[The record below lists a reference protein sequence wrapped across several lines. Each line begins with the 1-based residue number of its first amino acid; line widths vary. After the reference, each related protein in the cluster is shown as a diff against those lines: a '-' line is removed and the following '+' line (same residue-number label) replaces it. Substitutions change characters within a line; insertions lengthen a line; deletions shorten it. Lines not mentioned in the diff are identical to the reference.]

1 MHSSDPQVQR
11 QWRHFSELLTKWFLR
26 QTKELAEYV
35 LETAPELPASIAAPI
50 LRNLKD
56 RLAEIRA
63 LDVLSEQQKDKIQL
77 EIDILCEFADLR
89 VADTRRK

>member
-1 MHSSDPQVQR
+1 M
-11 QWRHFSELLTKWFLR
+11 
-26 QTKELAEYV
+26 

-77 EIDILCEFADLR
+77 EIDILSEFADL
-89 VADTRRK
+89 